1 MNAKTIAQN
10 SIEKLESSYYDRC
23 QRLKALKILNQLE
36 SNSSRKLDRSVKKMC
51 DEYAVEILGDRKYRY
66 WLYVYSQMGHGFK
79 SGWIPENYYVNF
91 VAKKLKG
98 LPGQMSGL
106 RSLHGM
112 IFGSDAF
119 PDLGSYVNGLFFD
132 ENGLHVPQEKVSS
145 MLFRGRS
152 QVIYKCE
159 ESGKG
164 QGIHFFSK
172 TSFCVAEIEFLG
184 NGIFQSIVTQHPE
197 LEIYSTSSVSTL
209 RITTVSTETG
219 EVSARS
225 SVYKVAN
232 AGATYVNSNN
242 SVRTSVDIHTGIFG
256 WPAYRRDWSLASRE
270 DFGNGSPEGK
280 VYPHFLEAREL
291 VLKLH
296 KKVPHVR
303 CIGWDLVVDADEEVQ
318 ILEWNGFGNGILF
331 GEATQGPCFADL
343 GWEELWRLGR

>member
-1 MNAKTIAQN
+1 MNPKITSKKA
-10 SIEKLESSYYDRC
+10 IEKLESSYYDRC

-36 SNSSRKLDRSVKKMC
+36 INSSRKLDRLTKGMC
-51 DEYAVEILGDRKYRY
+51 DEYAVEVLGDRKYRY
-66 WLYVYSQMGHGFK
+66 WLYVYSQIGDGFK
-79 SGWIPENYYVNF
+79 SGWIPENYYVKH
-91 VAKKLKG
+91 VVKKLKG

-106 RSLHGM
+106 RSLHRV

-132 ENGLHVPQEKVSS
+132 ENGAHVSQDKVSS

-152 QVIYKCE
+152 RVIYKCE

-164 QGIHFFSK
+164 QGIHFFTKSN
-172 TSFCVAEIEFLG
+172 FRVGEIESLG

-219 EVSARS
+219 DVSARS
-225 SVYKVAN
+225 STYKVAS
-232 AGATYVNSNN
+232 AGATNVNSTN
-242 SVRTSVDIHTGIFG
+242 SVRTAVDIDSGMFA
-256 WPAYRRDWSLASRE
+256 WPAYRRDWSLAPRE
-270 DFGNGSPEGK
+270 DFGNGDPAGK
-280 VYPHFLEAREL
+280 VFPHFEEARDL

-296 KKVPHVR
+296 QKVPYVR
-303 CIGWDLVVDADEEVQ
+303 CIGWDLVVDADGKVQ
-318 ILEWNGFGNGILF
+318 IFEWNGFGNAIVF

-343 GWEELWRLGR
+343 GWEKLWKLG